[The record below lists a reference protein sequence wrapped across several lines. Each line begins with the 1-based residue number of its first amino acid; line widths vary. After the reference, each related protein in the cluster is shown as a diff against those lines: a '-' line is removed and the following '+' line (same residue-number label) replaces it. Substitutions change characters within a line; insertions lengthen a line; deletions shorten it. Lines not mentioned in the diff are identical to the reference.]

1 MSSQFF
7 QALAGRLKRIER
19 WIAQHEAY
27 EPTNSTCKVDMVAG
41 TVTIVNNTETAVLFD
56 EDVYD
61 PDDLHSTTTNTDR
74 ITVKVAGIYI
84 CSAYASWQA
93 NNSGH
98 RRITIK
104 IGATVLTGNWAGG
117 DPNEPTLQ
125 GCAHQ
130 AELAVGDIVRLYAYE
145 DSGSDLS
152 LNDATL
158 AVTRIA

>member
-1 MSSQFF
+1 VN
-7 QALAGRLKRIER
+7 ANILTPLVARLKRLELWAR
-19 WIAQHEAY
+19 DHEAY

-41 TVTIVNNTETAVLFD
+41 AVTIVNNTETAVEFD
-56 EDVYD
+56 QDVYD

-74 ITVKVAGIYI
+74 ITVKVAGVYI

-93 NNSGH
+93 NNAGH

-117 DPNEPTLQ
+117 DANDPTIQ

-130 AELAVGDIVRLYAYE
+130 AELAEGDIVRMYAYE

-158 AVTRIA
+158 AATRIA